1 MKTVYIALGSNVG
14 DAAANLKQA
23 LTLFEDAKIQVLRA
37 SPVFET
43 APQGLLNQP
52 WFLNQVVEAETSL
65 LPRQLLKRL
74 LTIERSMGRKRTV
87 RNGPRTIDLD
97 IVLYGKAVV
106 DTPDLQIPH
115 PRMAERRFVL
125 EPLAALVPD
134 LRHPITKQTVREMLA
149 QVRDQQARQV

>member
-14 DAAANLKQA
+14 DAAANLKQV

-97 IVLYGKAVV
+97 IVLYGNAVV
-106 DTPDLQIPH
+106 DAPDLQIPH

>member
-1 MKTVYIALGSNVG
+1 MG
-14 DAAANLKQA
+14 DAAANLKQV

-43 APQGLLNQP
+43 APQGLLSQP

-74 LTIERSMGRKRTV
+74 LSIERSMGRKRTV

-97 IVLYGKAVV
+97 IVLYGNAVV
-106 DTPDLQIPH
+106 DAPDLQIPH

>member
-1 MKTVYIALGSNVG
+1 MYIALGSNVG
-14 DAAANLKQA
+14 DAAANLKQV

-74 LTIERSMGRKRTV
+74 LSIERSMGRKRTV

-97 IVLYGKAVV
+97 IVLYGNAVV
-106 DTPDLQIPH
+106 DAPDLQIPH